1 MLTDKE
7 FDSRWTRI
15 SKKGR
20 KFIIRYIENGLDAH
34 DASAYA
40 GFQGKYLNY
49 PTVPLRKYNDIINYL
64 LKKNNI
70 INTFIKPEWVMNE
83 YKKLYSNTNSEMT
96 KINILNQLSKILAM
110 INTQP
115 QVNIENNLP
124 VTPITIK
131 FEENE

>member
-20 KFIIRYIENGLDAH
+20 KFIVRYIENGLDAH
-34 DASAYA
+34 DAAA
-40 GFQGKYLNY
+40 FADFHGKFLKS

-70 INTFIKPEWVMNE
+70 IDTFVKPEWVLSQM
-83 YKKLYSNTNSEMT
+83 KKLYDSSQSESIKLGVLT
-96 KINILNQLSKILAM
+96 QLSKILSL
-110 INTQP
+110 INTDIK
-115 QVNIENNLP
+115 IENNIPTTP
-124 VTPITIK
+124 VVIRFDK
-131 FEENE
+131 DDK